1 VRNATG
7 RFRAP
12 LIAASRWC
20 AVQRLFFGDFLLA
33 PQKKTEGFAKVTA
46 LPGAHPG
53 MGLATKPKQRTNM
66 KHLLL
71 ITTLLATAASADT
84 LRFAFDGKP
93 TPGEV
98 AIQADTVYS
107 RDRGHGFE
115 PDSPRNAV
123 GQPYFFS
130 VDLPDGNYR
139 VTATL
144 GGQQASDTTIKA
156 ELRRLQ
162 LDSVKVPA
170 GATQTHSFIVNVR
183 TAHITAIPGIEPGR
197 VKLKEREIAS
207 EAWAWDRRLTLE
219 INGPQ
224 PALQRLQIEP
234 VKAPTVY
241 LLGDSTVADQSAEP
255 YASWGQMLPGLF
267 KPTVA
272 VSNHAESGETF
283 RDSLNR
289 RRIDKILSTL
299 QPGDTVLL
307 QFGHNDQ
314 KQQKDGSGNA
324 DTYKAEMRTHAERIL
339 ARGGVP
345 VIVSSMERRNFDP
358 QTTKLR
364 PSLTEYANAARV
376 VAQDMKLAFIDLN
389 AMSIQMYEA
398 LGPER
403 SQAAHPMNNGK
414 LDNTHHNNYGAM
426 QLARLIALGLREAKV
441 PVAAQLRD
449 DLGPISPAQPP
460 APEQFRIAV
469 SPGFTQQRPLG
480 D

>member
-1 VRNATG
+1 M
-7 RFRAP
+7 
-12 LIAASRWC
+12 
-20 AVQRLFFGDFLLA
+20 
-33 PQKKTEGFAKVTA
+33 KK
-46 LPGAHPG
+46 
-53 MGLATKPKQRTNM
+53 
-66 KHLLL
+66 LLL
-71 ITTLLATAASADT
+71 IASLLAAPAWAQQT

-93 TPGEV
+93 AAGEV
-98 AIQADTVYS
+98 AVSTDTTYS
-107 RDRGHGFE
+107 RERGHGFE
-115 PDSPRNAV
+115 TDDKRNAA

-144 GGQQASDTTIKA
+144 GGPAASDTTIKA
-156 ELRRLQ
+156 ELRRLM
-162 LDSVKVPA
+162 LDSVKLPA
-170 GATQTHSFIVNVR
+170 GKSETHSFIVNVR
-183 TAHITAIPGIEPGR
+183 TANIAAVPGVEAGR
-197 VKLKEREIAS
+197 VKLKEREIVS

-219 INGPQ
+219 INGAL
-224 PALQRLQIEP
+224 PALTHLAIAP
-234 VKAPTVY
+234 VKLPTVY
-241 LLGDSTVADQSAEP
+241 LLGDSTVADQHSEP
-255 YASWGQMLPGLF
+255 YASWGQMLTALF

-283 RDSLNR
+283 RDSLSR

-324 DTYKAEMRTHAERIL
+324 ETYKAELRTHAERIL

-345 VIVSSMERRNFDP
+345 VVVSSMERRNFDP
-358 QTTKLR
+358 ATGKLR
-364 PSLTEYANAARV
+364 PSLTEYATAART
-376 VAQDMKLAFIDLN
+376 VAQEMKLAFIDLN
-389 AMSIQMYEA
+389 AMSIQFYEA

-426 QLARLIALGLREAKV
+426 QLARLIALGLREARV

-449 DLGPISPAQPP
+449 DLGAISPAQPP
-460 APEQFRIAV
+460 APEQFRIAT

>member
-1 VRNATG
+1 MKPT
-7 RFRAP
+7 
-12 LIAASRWC
+12 LLLAAS
-20 AVQRLFFGDFLLA
+20 LLA
-33 PQKKTEGFAKVTA
+33 APAWGAEVLRFNFDGQPA
-46 LPGAHPG
+46 PGERAV
-53 MGLATKPKQRTNM
+53 
-66 KHLLL
+66 
-71 ITTLLATAASADT
+71 SADT
-84 LRFAFDGKP
+84 A
-93 TPGEV
+93 
-98 AIQADTVYS
+98 YS
-107 RDRGHGFE
+107 RERGHGFE
-115 PDSPRNAV
+115 AGEARNGA
-123 GQPYFFS
+123 GLPYFFS

-144 GGQQASDTTIKA
+144 GGPAASDTTIKA

-162 LDSVKVPA
+162 LDSVRVAA
-170 GATQTHSFIVNVR
+170 GRTETHSFIVNVR
-183 TAHITAIPGIEPGR
+183 TANIAAVPGEPPIAAGR
-197 VKLKEREIAS
+197 VKLKEREIQS

-219 INGPQ
+219 INGAQ
-224 PALQRLQIEP
+224 PALRSLAIAP
-234 VKAPTVY
+234 VSVPTVY
-241 LLGDSTVADQSAEP
+241 LLGDSTVADQHGEP
-255 YASWGQMLPGLF
+255 YASWGQMLTVLF

-283 RDSLNR
+283 RDSLAR

-324 DTYKAEMRTHAERIL
+324 QTYQAEMRTHAEAIL

-358 QTTKLR
+358 ATGKLR
-364 PSLTEYANAARV
+364 PSLTEYANAARA
-376 VAQDMKLAFIDLN
+376 VAQAMKLAYIDLN
-389 AMSIQMYEA
+389 AMSIQLYEA

-403 SQAAHPMNNGK
+403 SQAAHPLNNGK

-426 QLARLIALGLREAKV
+426 QLARLVALGLREARV

-449 DLGPISPAQPP
+449 DLGAIVPAQPQ
-460 APEQFRIAV
+460 APEQFRVAI
-469 SPGFTQQRPLG
+469 SPGYTQLRPSG

>member
-1 VRNATG
+1 
-7 RFRAP
+7 
-12 LIAASRWC
+12 
-20 AVQRLFFGDFLLA
+20 
-33 PQKKTEGFAKVTA
+33 
-46 LPGAHPG
+46 
-53 MGLATKPKQRTNM
+53 M

-71 ITTLLATAASADT
+71 LAALLVTAASAQT
-84 LRFAFDGKP
+84 LRFTFDGKP
-93 TPGEV
+93 TQGEI
-98 AIQADTVYS
+98 AIATDTTYS
-107 RDRGHGFE
+107 RERGHGFE
-115 PDSPRNAV
+115 MDDKRNAA

-139 VTATL
+139 VTAIL
-144 GGQQASDTTIKA
+144 GGPQASDTTLKA

-162 LDSVKVPA
+162 LDGVKLPA
-170 GATQTHSFIVNVR
+170 GSTQTHSFIVNVR
-183 TAHITAIPGIEPGR
+183 TANIAAAPGIEAGR

-219 INGPQ
+219 INGTQ
-224 PALQRLQIEP
+224 PALQRLLIEP
-234 VKAPTVY
+234 VKVPTVY
-241 LLGDSTVADQSAEP
+241 LLGDSTVADQSGEP
-255 YASWGQMLPGLF
+255 YASWGQMLPILF
-267 KPTVA
+267 KNTVA

-324 DTYKAEMRTHAERIL
+324 ETYKAELRTHAERIL

-345 VIVSSMERRNFDP
+345 VVVSSMERRNFDE
-358 QTTKLR
+358 QGRIK
-364 PSLTEYANAARV
+364 PSLTEYADAARA
-376 VAQDMKLAFIDLN
+376 VATDMKLAFIDLN
-389 AMSIQMYEA
+389 GMSQQMYAA

-403 SQAAHPMNNGK
+403 SKAAHPMNAGK

-426 QLARLIALGLREAKV
+426 QLARLVALGLREARV

-449 DLGPISPAQPP
+449 DLGAIEPGKPQP
-460 APEQFRIAV
+460 PEQFHVAT